1 MNVLRPLATTLLFI
15 LCGYAVYAHS
25 GFNTLAWR
33 EAWDAYTVSVLED
46 FHVAGTGQ
54 GKVQLFV
61 QLSNGGEAAPASTQ
75 VDAVI
80 RYEGDTLYEGAVPY
94 LSESSADGETSY
106 AGYLLDI
113 PLRQEGAYGLE
124 LTLSGP
130 LGTVRRTYAVHTQQG
145 GPSVLE
151 VLPSVLILAIVL
163 GGTAL
168 LFVPLKRQNED
179 ARKESREIPSQLSPR
194 D

>member
-1 MNVLRPLATTLLFI
+1 MD
-15 LCGYAVYAHS
+15 AHS

-46 FHVAGTGQ
+46 FHMAGAGQ
-54 GKVQLFV
+54 GNAQLFV
-61 QLSNGGEAAPASTQ
+61 QLSDGRETAPASTQ
-75 VDAVI
+75 VNAVI
-80 RYEGDTLYEGAVPY
+80 RYEGDALYEDTLYEGAVPY

-106 AGYLLDI
+106 AGYLLAI
-113 PLRQEGAYGLE
+113 SLNQEGMYGLE
-124 LTLSGP
+124 LTLSSP
-130 LGTVRRTYAVHTQQG
+130 LGTVSRTYAIHTQQG

-168 LFVPLKRQNED
+168 LFVPLPLPRKGV
-179 ARKESREIPSQLSPR
+179 RKEPHEIPSQLSR